1 MHIKKNTMAKVVNQ
15 NDLKDVINSSINII
29 KSSVMFA
36 SDVAN
41 IVSALPSIDEN
52 NIKKIQNVSNN
63 IKSIVN
69 CLDVSKIILNILNE
83 YGNRR
88 IFDPL
93 LKLKMKLVIKRSINA
108 IDILIQEIGKSLDIL
123 SDDIIEK
130 MDKLKKSE
138 TFKNLTNL
146 FDVYKLISDVK
157 LSSVYD
163 PKMLIKQRLMI
174 RRMMR
179 ILSHIVQSVKGVL
192 ENPQNKIDD
201 NLIKKVNVIIETIDK
216 IKSID
221 KIKIGLFIIIKLKRL
236 KKAIK
241 TIHDIV
247 IECSNIDLKRLKSAD
262 QKISLIQAI
271 INGLA
276 KIFIKAILI
285 SPLTLL
291 VPVALFSISI
301 SLLSLKLLIWVINSI
316 ISVKSSIKIKLKII
330 SISGILT
337 SLAGLF
343 ILSILIAPVAIV
355 ASLAMLIIIGSLYL
369 MYLGIKLI
377 SLIARSILKG
387 KTILGLLALL
397 IVFSILTVIAT
408 MMGIIALISIVV
420 AENAMNIL
428 ILMGIIAAVVLSVG
442 IFAFVLGLIIVP
454 LLIPITIGLVSMV
467 FIVGMITLIAIMLLL
482 LSKIELD
489 PDKIKK
495 NVKSVIST
503 ALMVVDCIFGGEDED
518 SEESDKS
525 WIVSVIEKFASG
537 LVYIIKAIM
546 AVAFLATII
555 VAILLITLIAAQL
568 RLLQELDLDPNKIK
582 TNVHIVIDTA
592 MMITDILFGPDNAEN
607 EESDKSW
614 IVSVIE
620 TFASGLVS
628 IIKAIMAI
636 SFLATTLL
644 CITLI
649 MIIAKQLEYIQQLQL
664 DPDKIRTNIQNIFD
678 ICNMIKNQL
687 FSNPPENKGEEDSSI
702 GSIIGKF
709 FKPMADIANALS
721 MFKFLAISL
730 LAIGGFATLAKHL
743 QTINE
748 FKGVQN
754 ADQKVA
760 VIKSLCS
767 QIIQGISEKPNGYK
781 YGDAEDK
788 IDLISDLLE
797 AIYDYGRMSA
807 TDVENTTKIT
817 DSYIKFFDK
826 INSVDLVKLKTTV
839 KLFEKMAEFSES
851 INGDFEE
858 LAESLNEKIAPL
870 LEELN
875 KGMEKVGEKVEKSGA
890 DMSASISANSNSNM
904 TPSTMEAQVK
914 RENPSMTP
922 EDIKKTVDQ
931 RMADQARQQSS
942 GLESKIDEL
951 IELFRTG
958 QARVVM
964 R

>member
-1 MHIKKNTMAKVVNQ
+1 MAKVVNQ
-15 NDLKDVINSSINII
+15 NDIVEIVKSAESLNSLIVTISEVCKTVKKNLTDKDRLRIKLLKCILSDICDILSTLSIQTFYN
-29 KSSVMFA
+29 K
-36 SDVAN
+36 
-41 IVSALPSIDEN
+41 E
-52 NIKKIQNVSNN
+52 
-63 IKSIVN
+63 
-69 CLDVSKIILNILNE
+69 KIILNNISTMRNCLNSFLSLISVIKLIKFVPGEDIAKILAGMSKIISVIIKSITDMSNMLE
-83 YGNRR
+83 NLNK
-88 IFDPL
+88 ISL
-93 LKLKMKLVIKRSINA
+93 LKM
-108 IDILIQEIGKSLDIL
+108 
-123 SDDIIEK
+123 
-130 MDKLKKSE
+130 MD
-138 TFKNLTNL
+138 L
-146 FDVYKLISDVK
+146 FFSFLL
-157 LSSVYD
+157 LSSV
-163 PKMLIKQRLMI
+163 
-174 RRMMR
+174 
-179 ILSHIVQSVKGVL
+179 
-192 ENPQNKIDD
+192 
-201 NLIKKVNVIIETIDK
+201 
-216 IKSID
+216 
-221 KIKIGLFIIIKLKRL
+221 
-236 KKAIK
+236 
-241 TIHDIV
+241 
-247 IECSNIDLKRLKSAD
+247 
-262 QKISLIQAI
+262 
-271 INGLA
+271 
-276 KIFIKAILI
+276 
-285 SPLTLL
+285 
-291 VPVALFSISI
+291 
-301 SLLSLKLLIWVINSI
+301 
-316 ISVKSSIKIKLKII
+316 
-330 SISGILT
+330 
-337 SLAGLF
+337 
-343 ILSILIAPVAIV
+343 ILSILISVAKCVPLLVFLTIWYPIIKMGFVLLANLIPYITLMVNRIAEMTSSILKNILLLAFEDYALKKIRQLIAYVLKVYRSLLALLRITDLSYVVVYIYGISFVIKHLKLINDALSEVKSGFFFRRKMKNIIKTINLLHDILKSLNRIRLRKNLMLKIFLFNLIFSQLATLFSIIV
-355 ASLAMLIIIGSLYL
+355 ILSPIALVAVPAMLIIIGSLYL

-397 IVFSILTVIAT
+397 IVFSILSVIAA

-428 ILMGIIAAVVLSVG
+428 ILIGIIAAVVLSVG

-467 FIVGMITLIAIMLLL
+467 FIVGMITMIAIMLLL

-503 ALMVVDCIFGGEDED
+503 ALMVVDCIFGGEDRD
-518 SEESDKS
+518 SEESNKS

-555 VAILLITLIAAQL
+555 VAILLITLIATQL
-568 RLLQELDLDPNKIK
+568 RLLQELDLDPDKIK
-582 TNVHIVIDTA
+582 TNVRVVIDTA
-592 MMITDILFGPDNAEN
+592 MMITDILFGPDNAES
-607 EESDKSW
+607 EESNKSW

-649 MIIAKQLEYIQQLQL
+649 MIIAKQLEHIQKLQL

-687 FSNPPENKGEEDSSI
+687 FSNPTENKGSEDSSI

-730 LAIGGFATLAKHL
+730 IAIGGFATLAKHL

-760 VIKSLCS
+760 AIKSLCS
-767 QIIQGISEKPNGYK
+767 QIIQGISEKPKGYR
-781 YGDAEDK
+781 YRDAEDK

-807 TDVENTTKIT
+807 KEVENTTKIT

-826 INSVDLVKLKTTV
+826 INTVDLAKLQTTV
-839 KLFEKMAEFSES
+839 TLFEKMAEFSES
-851 INGDFEE
+851 INGNFEG
-858 LAESLNEKIAPL
+858 LAEALNEKIAPL

-875 KGMEKVGEKVEKSGA
+875 KGMEGLGKKVEKSGA
-890 DMSASISANSNSNM
+890 DMSASISANSSNTNM
-904 TPSTMEAQVK
+904 SPATMSEQVK
-914 RENPSMTP
+914 RENPNLSQS
-922 EDIKKTVDQ
+922 DVQKLVDQ
-931 RMADQARQQSS
+931 RMGEQSRQQSE
-942 GLESKIDEL
+942 GLEAKLEEL
-951 IELFRTG
+951 LELFRTG
-958 QARVVM
+958 QARVVL

>member
-1 MHIKKNTMAKVVNQ
+1 
-15 NDLKDVINSSINII
+15 
-29 KSSVMFA
+29 
-36 SDVAN
+36 
-41 IVSALPSIDEN
+41 
-52 NIKKIQNVSNN
+52 
-63 IKSIVN
+63 
-69 CLDVSKIILNILNE
+69 
-83 YGNRR
+83 
-88 IFDPL
+88 
-93 LKLKMKLVIKRSINA
+93 
-108 IDILIQEIGKSLDIL
+108 
-123 SDDIIEK
+123 
-130 MDKLKKSE
+130 
-138 TFKNLTNL
+138 
-146 FDVYKLISDVK
+146 
-157 LSSVYD
+157 
-163 PKMLIKQRLMI
+163 
-174 RRMMR
+174 
-179 ILSHIVQSVKGVL
+179 
-192 ENPQNKIDD
+192 
-201 NLIKKVNVIIETIDK
+201 
-216 IKSID
+216 
-221 KIKIGLFIIIKLKRL
+221 
-236 KKAIK
+236 
-241 TIHDIV
+241 
-247 IECSNIDLKRLKSAD
+247 
-262 QKISLIQAI
+262 
-271 INGLA
+271 
-276 KIFIKAILI
+276 
-285 SPLTLL
+285 
-291 VPVALFSISI
+291 
-301 SLLSLKLLIWVINSI
+301 
-316 ISVKSSIKIKLKII
+316 
-330 SISGILT
+330 
-337 SLAGLF
+337 
-343 ILSILIAPVAIV
+343 
-355 ASLAMLIIIGSLYL
+355 MLIIIGSLYL

-442 IFAFVLGLIIVP
+442 VFAFVLGLIIVP

-489 PDKIKK
+489 PDKVKK

-518 SEESDKS
+518 SEESNKS

-582 TNVHIVIDTA
+582 TNVHTVIDTA
-592 MMITDILFGPDNAEN
+592 MMITDILFGPDNAES

-721 MFKFLAISL
+721 TFKFLAISL
-730 LAIGGFATLAKHL
+730 IAIGGFATLAKHL

-754 ADQKVA
+754 VDQKVA
-760 VIKSLCS
+760 AIKSLCS
-767 QIIQGISEKPNGYK
+767 QIIQGISEKPEGYK

-807 TDVENTTKIT
+807 KEVENTTKIT

-826 INSVDLVKLKTTV
+826 INSVDLVKLRTTV
-839 KLFEKMAEFSES
+839 TLFEKMAEFSES

-875 KGMEKVGEKVEKSGA
+875 KGMERVGEKVEKSGA

-904 TPSTMEAQVK
+904 SPSTMEAQVK
-914 RENPSMTP
+914 RENPSMTQ